1 MSKYVD
7 DVIKKVEAKNHSE
20 PTFIQAVNEVYSS
33 LHSVIGNHPEFKRVN
48 LLERLAEPEKQI
60 IFSVPWIDEIGNVH
74 VNRGYRVQFNSV
86 LGPYKGGLRFHPSVN
101 LGTMKF
107 LGFEQTFKN
116 SLTGLQIGGAKGGS
130 DFDPNG
136 KTDLEIMRFCQ
147 SFMTKLHDHL
157 GHKTDVPAGDIGVG
171 YKEIGYLFGQYKALY
186 SKYEPG
192 LITGKA
198 PAWGGIHGRKEATGY
213 GTIYFTEEMLKNH
226 HTNIKGKIITV
237 SGFGQV
243 AFGVVQKAV
252 ELGAKVVTISGP
264 DGYIHMKSGIKKNMI
279 PYMETLRESNADV
292 VKPFAEKFGVDFIK
306 GKKPWE
312 VRCDIAIPSAI
323 QNEITEKDAEMLID
337 NDCKFIAEAA
347 NMPCTEEAIKLFND
361 KLVVVAPS
369 KAVNAGGVAV
379 SALEMRQNAGW
390 EKWSMPQ
397 VDNKLRDIMKQIH
410 ASCLRNAR
418 KYGTEGDYTLGAN
431 VGGFLR
437 VANAAIAHGII

>member
-20 PTFIQAVNEVYSS
+20 PTFIQAVNEVYAS
-33 LHSVIGNHPEFKRVN
+33 LHKVIDKHPVFKKAN

-147 SFMTKLHDHL
+147 SFMTKLHEHL

-198 PAWGGIHGRKEATGY
+198 PAWGGIQGRKEATGF
-213 GTIYFTEEMLKNH
+213 GTIYFAEEMLKNH
-226 HTNIKGKIITV
+226 HTNIKGKILTV

-243 AFGVVQKAV
+243 AFGVVKKAV
-252 ELGAKVVTISGP
+252 EMGAKVVTISGP
-264 DGYIHMKSGIKKNMI
+264 DGYIHIKNGIKKHQI
-279 PYMETLRESNADV
+279 GYMEILRESNQDI
-292 VKPFAEKFGVDFIK
+292 VKPFADKYGVDFIK

-323 QNEITEKDAEMLID
+323 QNEINEKDAEMLVD
-337 NDCKFIAEAA
+337 NDCKFIVEAA
-347 NMPCTEEAIKLFND
+347 NMPCTEEAIKVFNNN
-361 KLVVVAPS
+361 LIVVAPS

-379 SALEMRQNAGW
+379 SALEMQQNAGW
-390 EKWSMPQ
+390 DKWGLPQ
-397 VDNKLRDIMKQIH
+397 VDNKLRQIMRQIH
-410 ASCLRNAR
+410 DNCLKNAR
-418 KYGTEGDYTLGAN
+418 KYGNEGDYTLGAN

-437 VANAAIAHGII
+437 VANATLAHGII

>member
-7 DVIKKVEAKNHSE
+7 DVIKKVGERNQSE
-20 PTFIQAVNEVYSS
+20 PIFIQAVNEVYSS
-33 LHSVIGNHPEFKRVN
+33 LHSVIDKHHAFKKAN

-60 IFSVPWIDEIGNVH
+60 IFSVPWIDDIGNVH

-101 LGTMKF
+101 LGVMKF

-136 KTDLEIMRFCQ
+136 KSDMEIMRFCQ
-147 SFMTKLHDHL
+147 SFMLKLHDHL

-171 YKEIGYLFGQYKALY
+171 YKEIGYLFGQYKALH
-186 SKYEPG
+186 SKYESG

-198 PAWGGIHGRKEATGY
+198 PAWGGIQGRKEATGY
-213 GTIYFTEEMLKNH
+213 GTIYFAEEMLKNH
-226 HTNIKGKIITV
+226 HTDIKGKIITV

-243 AFGVVQKAV
+243 SYGVVKKAV

-264 DGYIHMKSGIKKNMI
+264 DGYIHMKDGIKKTMI
-279 PYMETLRESNADV
+279 PYMEVLRESNKDI
-292 VKPFAEKFGVDFIK
+292 VKPFAEKFGVDYIQ

-312 VRCDIAIPSAI
+312 VQCDIAIPSAI
-323 QNEITEKDAEMLID
+323 QNEINEKDAEMLIA
-337 NDCKFIAEAA
+337 NGCKFIVEAA
-347 NMPCTEEAIKLFND
+347 NMPCTEEAIKLFN
-361 KLVVVAPS
+361 KNLVVVAPS

-390 EKWSMPQ
+390 DKWNFAE
-397 VDNKLRDIMKQIH
+397 VDNKLRKIMKQIH
-410 ASCLRNAR
+410 TSCLRNAR

-431 VGGFLR
+431 AGGFIR
-437 VANAAIAHGII
+437 VANAALAHGII

>member
-20 PTFIQAVNEVYSS
+20 PTFIQAVNEVYAS
-33 LHSVIGNHPEFKRVN
+33 LHKVIDKHPVFKKAN
-48 LLERLAEPEKQI
+48 LLERLTEPEKQI

-147 SFMTKLHDHL
+147 SFMTKLHEHL

-198 PAWGGIHGRKEATGY
+198 PAWGGIQGRKEATGF
-213 GTIYFTEEMLKNH
+213 GTIYFAEEMLKNH
-226 HTNIKGKIITV
+226 HTNLKGKILTV

-243 AFGVVQKAV
+243 AFGVVKKAV
-252 ELGAKVVTISGP
+252 EMGAKVVTISGP
-264 DGYIHMKSGIKKNMI
+264 DGYIHIKNGIKKHQI
-279 PYMETLRESNADV
+279 AYMEILRESNQDV
-292 VKPFAEKFGVDFIK
+292 VKPFADKYGVDFVK

-323 QNEITEKDAEMLID
+323 QNEINEKDAEMLVD
-337 NDCKFIAEAA
+337 NDCKFIVEAA
-347 NMPCTEEAIKLFND
+347 DMPCTEEAIQIFND
-361 KLVVVAPS
+361 NLIVVAPS

-379 SALEMRQNAGW
+379 SALEMQQNAGW
-390 EKWSMPQ
+390 DKWGLPQ
-397 VDNKLRDIMKQIH
+397 VDNKLRQIMRQIH
-410 ASCLRNAR
+410 DNCLKNAR
-418 KYGTEGDYTLGAN
+418 KYGNEGDYTLGAN

-437 VANAAIAHGII
+437 VANATLAHGII

>member
-7 DVIKKVEAKNHSE
+7 DVIRRVEERNHTESI
-20 PTFIQAVNEVYSS
+20 FIQAVHEVYAS
-33 LHSVIGNHPEFKRVN
+33 LHNVIDKHPEFKKVN

-171 YKEIGYLFGQYKALY
+171 FKEIGYLFGQYKALH

-198 PAWGGIHGRKEATGY
+198 PHWGGILGRKEATGF
-213 GTIYFTEEMLKNH
+213 GTMYFTEEMLKNH
-226 HTNIKGKIITV
+226 HTNLKGKTITV

-243 AFGVVQKAV
+243 SFGVVKKAV
-252 ELGAKVVTISGP
+252 ELGAKVLTISGP
-264 DGYIHMKSGIKKNMI
+264 DGYVHMKNGIKKSQI
-279 PYMETLRESNADV
+279 DYMETLRESNQDI
-292 VKPFAEKFGVDFIK
+292 VKPFADKYGVDFIK

-323 QNEITEKDAEMLID
+323 QNEINEKDAEMLVN
-337 NDCKFIAEAA
+337 NDCKFIVEAA
-347 NMPCTEEAIKLFND
+347 NMPCTEEAIKVFND

-390 EKWSMPQ
+390 EKWSLAQ
-397 VDNKLRDIMKQIH
+397 VDNKLRQIMRQIH
-410 ASCLRNAR
+410 DNCLKNAR
-418 KYGTEGDYTLGAN
+418 KYGSEGDYTLGAN
-431 VGGFLR
+431 AGGFLR
-437 VANAAIAHGII
+437 VANAALAHGII

>member
-7 DVIKKVEAKNHSE
+7 DVIKKVEAKNQSE
-20 PTFIQAVNEVYSS
+20 PIFIQAVNEVYSS
-33 LHSVIGNHPEFKRVN
+33 LHSVIDKHPAFKKAN

-60 IFSVPWIDEIGNVH
+60 IFSVPWIDDIGNVH

-101 LGTMKF
+101 LGVMKF

-136 KTDLEIMRFCQ
+136 KSDMEIMRFCQ
-147 SFMTKLHDHL
+147 SFMLKLHDHL

-171 YKEIGYLFGQYKALY
+171 YKEIGYLFGQYKALH
-186 SKYEPG
+186 SKYESG

-198 PAWGGIHGRKEATGY
+198 PAWGGIQGRKEATGY
-213 GTIYFTEEMLKNH
+213 GTIYFAEEMLKNH
-226 HTNIKGKIITV
+226 HTDIKGKVITV

-243 AFGVVQKAV
+243 SYGVVKKAV

-264 DGYIHMKSGIKKNMI
+264 DGYVHMKDGIKKTMI
-279 PYMETLRESNADV
+279 PYMEVLRESNKDI
-292 VKPFAEKFGVDFIK
+292 VKPFAEKFGVDYIQ

-312 VRCDIAIPSAI
+312 VQCDIAIPSAI
-323 QNEITEKDAEMLID
+323 QNEINEKDAEMLIA
-337 NDCKFIAEAA
+337 NGCKFIAEAA
-347 NMPCTEEAIKLFND
+347 NMPCTEEAIKLFN
-361 KLVVVAPS
+361 KNLVVVAPS

-390 EKWSMPQ
+390 DKWNFAE
-397 VDNKLRDIMKQIH
+397 VDNKLRKIMKQIH
-410 ASCLRNAR
+410 TSCLRTAR

-431 VGGFLR
+431 AGGFIR
-437 VANAAIAHGII
+437 VANAALAHGII

>member
-33 LHSVIGNHPEFKRVN
+33 LHSVIDKHSEFKKVN

-226 HTNIKGKIITV
+226 HTDIKGKVITV

-243 AFGVVQKAV
+243 SFGVVQKAV
-252 ELGAKVVTISGP
+252 EMGAKVVTISGP
-264 DGYIHMKSGIKKNMI
+264 DGYIHMKNGIKKNMI
-279 PYMETLRESNADV
+279 PYMEVLRESNADV
-292 VKPFAEKFGVDFIK
+292 VKPFADKFGVDFIK

-347 NMPCTEEAIKLFND
+347 NMPCTEQAIKLFND

-397 VDNKLRDIMKQIH
+397 VDNKLREIMKQIH

-437 VANAAIAHGII
+437 VAHAAIAHGII

>member
-7 DVIKKVEAKNHSE
+7 DVIKKVSERNHSE
-20 PTFIQAVNEVYSS
+20 PVFIQAVNEVYSS
-33 LHSVIGNHPEFKRVN
+33 LHSVIDKHPEFKKVN

-60 IFSVPWIDEIGNVH
+60 VFSVPWIDEIGNVH
-74 VNRGYRVQFNSV
+74 VNRGFRVQFNSV

-171 YKEIGYLFGQYKALY
+171 FKEIGYLFGQYKALH

-198 PAWGGIHGRKEATGY
+198 PHWGGIQGRKEATGY
-213 GTIYFTEEMLKNH
+213 GTIYFAEEMLKNH
-226 HTNIKGKIITV
+226 HTDIKGKVITV

-243 AFGVVQKAV
+243 SFGVVKKAV
-252 ELGAKVVTISGP
+252 EMGAKVITISGP
-264 DGYIHMKSGIKKNMI
+264 DGYVHMKDGIKKNMI
-279 PYMETLRESNADV
+279 PYMEVLRESNKDI
-292 VKPFAEKFGVDFIK
+292 VKPFADKFGVDYIK

-312 VRCDIAIPSAI
+312 VQCDIAIPSAI
-323 QNEITEKDAEMLID
+323 QNEINEKDAEMLID
-337 NDCKFIAEAA
+337 NDCKFIVEAS

-390 EKWSMPQ
+390 DKWNFAQ
-397 VDNKLRDIMKQIH
+397 VDNKLRAIMKQIH
-410 ASCLRNAR
+410 ISCLKHAR

>member
-7 DVIKKVEAKNHSE
+7 DVIKKVEAKNQSE
-20 PTFIQAVNEVYSS
+20 PTFIQAVNEVYTS
-33 LHSVIGNHPEFKRVN
+33 LHTVIDKNPVFKKAN

-60 IFSVPWIDEIGNVH
+60 IFSIPWIDEIGNVH

-147 SFMTKLHDHL
+147 SFMIKLHDHL

-171 YKEIGYLFGQYKALY
+171 FKEIGYLFGQYKALH

-198 PAWGGIHGRKEATGY
+198 PHWGGIQGRKEATGF
-213 GTIYFTEEMLKNH
+213 GAIYFTEEMLKNH
-226 HTNIKGKIITV
+226 HTDLKGKILTV

-243 AFGVVQKAV
+243 SFGVVKKAV
-252 ELGAKVVTISGP
+252 EMGAKVVTISGP
-264 DGYIHMKSGIKKNMI
+264 DGYIYMKNGIKKNQI
-279 PYMETLRESNADV
+279 AYMEILRESNQDI
-292 VKPFAEKFGVDFIK
+292 VKPFADKYGVDFIK

-312 VRCDIAIPSAI
+312 VRCDIAIPCAI
-323 QNEITEKDAEMLID
+323 QNEINEKDAEMLVN
-337 NDCKFIAEAA
+337 NDCKFIVEAA
-347 NMPCTEEAIKLFND
+347 NMPCTEQAIKVFND
-361 KLVVVAPS
+361 NLLVVAPS

-390 EKWSMPQ
+390 EKWGLAQ
-397 VDNKLRDIMKQIH
+397 VDNKLRQIMREIH
-410 ASCLRNAR
+410 DNCLRNAR
-418 KYGTEGDYTLGAN
+418 IYGDEGDYTLGAN

-437 VANAAIAHGII
+437 VAKAALAHGII

>member
-7 DVIKKVEAKNHSE
+7 SIIQKVEERNHSE
-20 PTFIQAVNEVYSS
+20 PTFIQAVKEVYSS
-33 LHSVIGNHPEFKRVN
+33 LHGVFQKHSEFKKVN

-60 IFSVPWIDEIGNVH
+60 IFSIPWIDEIGNVH

-101 LGTMKF
+101 ISTMKF

-130 DFDPNG
+130 DFDPKG

-147 SFMTKLHDHL
+147 SFMMKLHDHL

-171 YKEIGYLFGQYKALY
+171 FKEIGYLFGQYKALH

-192 LITGKA
+192 LITGKS
-198 PAWGGIHGRKEATGY
+198 PDWGGIHGRKEATGY
-213 GTIYFTEEMLKNH
+213 GAIYFIEEMLKNH
-226 HTNIKGKIITV
+226 HTNLKGKVLTV

-243 AFGVVQKAV
+243 AFGVVKKAV
-252 ELGAKVVTISGP
+252 DMGARVVTISGP
-264 DGYIHMKSGIKKNMI
+264 DGYIHMKNGIEKSQVD
-279 PYMETLRESNADV
+279 YMETLRNSNQDI
-292 VKPFAEKFGVDFIK
+292 VKPFAEKYNADFIPN
-306 GKKPWE
+306 KKPWE
-312 VRCDIAIPSAI
+312 VRCDIAIPCAI
-323 QNEITEKDAEMLID
+323 QNEINEKDAEMLID

-347 NMPCTEEAIKLFND
+347 NMPCTEEAIKLFN
-361 KLVVVAPS
+361 KNLVVVAPS

-390 EKWSMPQ
+390 DKWQLPQ
-397 VDNKLRDIMKQIH
+397 VDNKLREIMRQIH
-410 ASCLRNAR
+410 NSCLKHAR
-418 KYGTEGDYTLGAN
+418 KYGNEGDYTLGAN
-431 VGGFLR
+431 VAGFLR
-437 VANAAIAHGII
+437 VATAALAHGII

>member
-20 PTFIQAVNEVYSS
+20 PTFIQAVNEVYAS
-33 LHSVIGNHPEFKRVN
+33 LHKVIDKHPVFKKAN

-147 SFMTKLHDHL
+147 SFMTKLHEHL

-198 PAWGGIHGRKEATGY
+198 PAWGGIQGRKEATGF

-226 HTNIKGKIITV
+226 HTNIKGKILTV

-243 AFGVVQKAV
+243 AFGVVKKAV
-252 ELGAKVVTISGP
+252 EMGAKVVTISGP
-264 DGYIHMKSGIKKNMI
+264 DGYIHIKNGIKKHQI
-279 PYMETLRESNADV
+279 AYMEILRESNQDI
-292 VKPFAEKFGVDFIK
+292 VKPFADKYGVDFIK

-323 QNEITEKDAEMLID
+323 QNEINEKDAEMLVD
-337 NDCKFIAEAA
+337 NDCKFIVEAA
-347 NMPCTEEAIKLFND
+347 NMPCTEEAIKVFNNN
-361 KLVVVAPS
+361 LIVVAPS

-379 SALEMRQNAGW
+379 SALEMQQNAGW
-390 EKWSMPQ
+390 DKWGLPQ
-397 VDNKLRDIMKQIH
+397 VDNKLRQIMRQIH
-410 ASCLRNAR
+410 DNCLKNAR
-418 KYGTEGDYTLGAN
+418 KYGNEGDYTLGAN

-437 VANAAIAHGII
+437 VANATLAHGII

>member
-7 DVIKKVEAKNHSE
+7 DVIKRVEERNHSE

-33 LHSVIGNHPEFKRVN
+33 LHTVFDKHSEFKKAN

-60 IFSVPWIDEIGNVH
+60 VFSVPWIDEIGNVH

-147 SFMTKLHDHL
+147 SFMTKLHEHL

-198 PAWGGIHGRKEATGY
+198 PAWGGIHGRKEATGF

-226 HTNIKGKIITV
+226 HTNLKGKILTV

-243 AFGVVQKAV
+243 AFGVVKKAV

-264 DGYIHMKSGIKKNMI
+264 DGYVYMKNGIKKNQI
-279 PYMETLRESNADV
+279 AYMETLRESNQDK
-292 VKPFAEKFGVDFIK
+292 VKPFAEKYGIDFIK
-306 GKKPWE
+306 RKKPWE
-312 VRCDIAIPSAI
+312 VPCDIAIPSAI
-323 QNEITEKDAEMLID
+323 QNEINEKDAEMLVN
-337 NDCKFIAEAA
+337 NDCKFIVEAA
-347 NMPCTEEAIKLFND
+347 NMPCTEEAIKVFND
-361 KLVVVAPS
+361 NLIVVVPS

-390 EKWSMPQ
+390 EKWSFPA
-397 VDNKLRDIMKQIH
+397 VDNKLRQIMKEIH
-410 ASCLRNAR
+410 TSCLRHAR

-437 VANAAIAHGII
+437 VANATIAHGII

>member
-7 DVIKKVEAKNHSE
+7 DVIKRVEEKNKSE
-20 PTFIQAVNEVYSS
+20 PEFIQAVKEVYTS
-33 LHSVIGNHPEFKRVN
+33 LHCVFDKHSQFKKVN
-48 LLERLAEPEKQI
+48 LLERFAEPEKQI
-60 IFSVPWIDEIGNVH
+60 IFSIPWIDEIGNVH

-147 SFMTKLHDHL
+147 SFMTKLNHHL

-171 YKEIGYLFGQYKALY
+171 YKEIGYLFGQYKALH

-198 PAWGGIHGRKEATGY
+198 PHWGGIQGRKEATGY
-213 GTIYFTEEMLKNH
+213 GTIYFAEEMLKNH
-226 HTNIKGKIITV
+226 HTNLKGKLIAV

-243 AFGVVQKAV
+243 AFGVVKKAV
-252 ELGAKVVTISGP
+252 ELGGKVITISGP
-264 DGYIHMKSGIKKNMI
+264 DGYIYMKNGIKKNQI
-279 PYMETLRESNADV
+279 DYMEILRESNQDI
-292 VKPFAEKFGVDFIK
+292 VKPFADKYGVDFIK

-312 VRCDIAIPSAI
+312 VQCDIAIPSAI
-323 QNEITEKDAEMLID
+323 QNEINEKDAEMLVD
-337 NDCKFIAEAA
+337 NDCKFVVEAA
-347 NMPCTEEAIKLFND
+347 NMPCTEQAIKIFND
-361 KLVVVAPS
+361 NLIVVAPS

-379 SALEMRQNAGW
+379 SALEMQQNAGW
-390 EKWSMPQ
+390 DKWNLPS
-397 VDNKLRDIMKQIH
+397 VDNKLRQIMKQIH
-410 ASCLRNAR
+410 ASCLKHAR

>member
-20 PTFIQAVNEVYSS
+20 PTFIQAVNEVYAS
-33 LHSVIGNHPEFKRVN
+33 LHKVIDKHPVFKKAN

-60 IFSVPWIDEIGNVH
+60 IFSIPWIDEIGNVH

-171 YKEIGYLFGQYKALY
+171 YKEIGYLFGQYKALH

-192 LITGKA
+192 LITGKG
-198 PAWGGIHGRKEATGY
+198 PAWGGIQGRKEATGF
-213 GTIYFTEEMLKNH
+213 GTIYFAEEMLKNH
-226 HTNIKGKIITV
+226 HTTIKGKILTV

-243 AFGVVQKAV
+243 AFGVVKKAV
-252 ELGAKVVTISGP
+252 EMGAKVVTISGP
-264 DGYIHMKSGIKKNMI
+264 DGYVYMKNGIKKNQI
-279 PYMETLRESNADV
+279 AYMETLRESNQDI
-292 VKPFAEKFGVDFIK
+292 VKPFADKYGVDFIK

-323 QNEITEKDAEMLID
+323 QNEINEKDAEMLVN
-337 NDCKFIAEAA
+337 NDCKFIVEAA
-347 NMPCTEEAIKLFND
+347 NMPCTEKAIKVFND
-361 KLVVVAPS
+361 NLIVVAPS

-390 EKWSMPQ
+390 EKWNLAE
-397 VDNKLRDIMKQIH
+397 VDNKLRDIMRLIH
-410 ASCLRNAR
+410 TNCLKNAR

-437 VANAAIAHGII
+437 VANAALAHGII

>member
-20 PTFIQAVNEVYSS
+20 PTFIQAVNEVYAS
-33 LHSVIGNHPEFKRVN
+33 LHKVIDKHPVFKKAN

-60 IFSVPWIDEIGNVH
+60 IFSIPWIDEIGNVH

-171 YKEIGYLFGQYKALY
+171 YKEIGYLFGQYKALH

-192 LITGKA
+192 LITGKG
-198 PAWGGIHGRKEATGY
+198 PAWGGIQGRKEATGF
-213 GTIYFTEEMLKNH
+213 GTIYFAEEMLKNH
-226 HTNIKGKIITV
+226 HTTIKGKILTV

-243 AFGVVQKAV
+243 AFGVVKKAV
-252 ELGAKVVTISGP
+252 EMGAKVVTISGP
-264 DGYIHMKSGIKKNMI
+264 DGYVYMKNGIKKNQI
-279 PYMETLRESNADV
+279 AYMETLRESNQDI
-292 VKPFAEKFGVDFIK
+292 VKPFADKYGVDFIK

-323 QNEITEKDAEMLID
+323 QNEINEKDAEMLVN
-337 NDCKFIAEAA
+337 NDCKFIVEAA
-347 NMPCTEEAIKLFND
+347 NMPCTEEAIKVFNNN
-361 KLVVVAPS
+361 LIVVAPS

-390 EKWSMPQ
+390 EKWSLAQ
-397 VDNKLRDIMKQIH
+397 VDNKLHEIMRRIH
-410 ASCLRNAR
+410 DNCLKNAR
-418 KYGTEGDYTLGAN
+418 KYGDEGDYTLGAN

-437 VANAAIAHGII
+437 VANAALAHGII